1 MKNINVIKVG
11 KTVNISISGKL
22 YKKVCSTDTE
32 ANDVFRDVLKAKEN
46 PTEDALKELRIL
58 LNEKTRTVYLVG
70 LNELE
75 ADIEN
80 GEVYLA
86 GFNTPIPDTLVDII
100 KEYHVNN
107 FPLQPI
113 LNFWKLLMINPDIR
127 VRTSL
132 FKFISKHDF
141 VLTDKGYMLV
151 YKAVYRKSDFT
162 EEEVA
167 PEVKLAENFIEFIST
182 KYLYV
187 KSQWKCSPN
196 KYVVY
201 KTAEGVHEITKA
213 TTAES
218 WNEKEKGIE
227 ILGKLGDLY
236 SALVTADN
244 KKADE
249 EQIPAK
255 VQYTDMY
262 SRTMTIELGVPAQ
275 KLRSECNGDPEIKC
289 SYGLHVGAT
298 KYVENYATQGK
309 SVILACLVNPANV
322 VAVPKYDNSKM
333 RVCEYFPFAVAN
345 YENGRIEIVEQKYF
359 EEDYASFEQ
368 KELEEM
374 VAKVRANELPIES
387 AQKAEKESR
396 PMSELLKVIEQ
407 RIHDITLE

>member
-1 MKNINVIKVG
+1 MKKINVIKVG
-11 KTVNISISGKL
+11 KTVNISIDGKL
-22 YKKVCSTDTE
+22 YKKVCSTDKE
-32 ANDVFRDVLKAKEN
+32 ANDVFREVLNAKEN
-46 PTEDALKELRIL
+46 PTEDALKQMRIL
-58 LNEKTRTVYLVG
+58 LNEKTRTLYLIG
-70 LNELE
+70 LKELE

-86 GFNTPIPDTLVDII
+86 GFNTPIPKALVDII
-100 KEYHVNN
+100 KEYHENK

-113 LNFWKLLMINPDIR
+113 LNFWKLLMINPDTR

-132 FKFISKHDF
+132 FNFISKHDF

-151 YKAVYRKSDFT
+151 YKAVYRKSDVTT
-162 EEEVA
+162 EEVKV
-167 PEVKLAENFIEFIST
+167 EVKQAEEFIEFIST

-201 KTAEGVHEITKA
+201 KTAEGKYEITKA

-218 WNEKEKGIE
+218 WDEKERGVE

-236 SALVTADN
+236 AALVTADN
-244 KKADE
+244 QKADE
-249 EQIPAK
+249 EQKPAK

-262 SRTMTIELGVPAQ
+262 SKTMTIELGVPAQ
-275 KLRSECNGDPEIKC
+275 KPRSECDGDPEIEC
-289 SYGLHVGAT
+289 SYGLHVGGT
-298 KYVENYATQGK
+298 RYVEKFARSG

-333 RVCEYFPFAVAN
+333 RVSEYFPFAVAN
-345 YENGRIEIVEQKYF
+345 FENKKIEIVKQKYF

-368 KELEEM
+368 KELEDM
-374 VAKVRANELPIES
+374 IVKARANEAPIQNALKS
-387 AQKAEKESR
+387 EKESR

-407 RIHDITLE
+407 RIHDIASE